1 MLVNGKEAKDLSG
14 IDLAQDQMI
23 VIDDLFPQYIIEH
36 THDLVFNGYNW
47 FYGHT
52 SNYPENPKTDVGAI
66 PDWPE
71 VPAFKQQIYPPQS
84 PTASD
89 SVWSMIYNAV
99 AQLIPFELEVGEIL
113 VNGQQY
119 IHNTTPHSDCDCDNG
134 ISWIYYVNRE
144 WKEEWGGETVIKL
157 DDEWKKVYPKP
168 GRVFLFKGKIP
179 HHGNPPNEMYKGLR
193 ATLVY
198 KTMRAQPLPAA
209 QPWRT

>member
-23 VIDDLFPQYIIEH
+23 VIDDLFPQYIINH
-36 THDLVFNGYNW
+36 VHDAVFTGYNW
-47 FYGHT
+47 MYGHT
-52 SNYPENPKTDVGAI
+52 SNYPEDPNYDIGAD

-71 VPAFKQQIYPPQS
+71 IPALKQQIYPPQS
-84 PTASD
+84 ANSSD
-89 SVWSMIYNAV
+89 SAWSMIYNAV

-134 ISWIYYVNRE
+134 ISWIYYVNRN

-157 DDEWKKVYPKP
+157 DGEWQKVYPKP

-179 HHGNPPNEMYKGLR
+179 HHGMPPNESYTGLR

-198 KTMRAQPLPAA
+198 KTMRAKPLPAA